1 MRLEMVYILRCHILI
16 SGIINMTWA
25 IAQKQPLEVFY
36 KKRFCKNLKNSQKRT
51 SARASFLLKFSATLL
66 KKRLGRS
73 CFPMK
78 NNYF

>member
-36 KKRFCKNLKNSQKRT
+36 KKRFL
-51 SARASFLLKFSATLL
+51 
-66 KKRLGRS
+66 
-73 CFPMK
+73 
-78 NNYF
+78 